1 MRSLIVIVIAALLS
15 APSLSFADPVP
26 MAADISVSGASLF
39 DLASQAR
46 VLGAEIPFNR
56 DTPPF
61 SAAFRS
67 KDGRQVLTVFTHP
80 GSVGDIAEFR
90 ISYARGLPRPLL
102 RISDVE
108 SFTTGKGISLGQS
121 ETQVISILG
130 TPPRHSSKGTFR
142 TIEYRI
148 EDNKLNRSS
157 FLAQYNMPIYYG
169 IYTFKN
175 DQLVAFQFGF
185 EYP

>member
-90 ISYARGLPRPLL
+90 ISYAVFCLKKNIRM
-102 RISDVE
+102 SE
-108 SFTTGKGISLGQS
+108 SAL
-121 ETQVISILG
+121 
-130 TPPRHSSKGTFR
+130 
-142 TIEYRI
+142 
-148 EDNKLNRSS
+148 
-157 FLAQYNMPIYYG
+157 
-169 IYTFKN
+169 
-175 DQLVAFQFGF
+175 
-185 EYP
+185 